1 MATLIARIIQVN
13 GEVVVRDAEGNARL
27 VNVSDSLYA
36 GDQIQTGNGTIVIQ
50 LVNGQ
55 NVDVAQNQ
63 LLALHEE
70 ILESENSVANAIQ
83 DQSLEDILADLNNP
97 DGDLL
102 DQVEAPAAGGGAEAG
117 GAMSLEIRDISDQE
131 GQEYSEEGGVP
142 ILTRVV
148 ETVDPASYDNAAF
161 TAPEAQENELGDLV
175 DYQPEA
181 NDDAYSVPEDTLIS
195 GDLAINDLPS
205 EDGGN
210 IWAIVTPPTGG
221 EANVNPDGTF
231 TYQPN
236 PGFEGEDT
244 FIYSITDTDGDV
256 DTATVLLTVDPD
268 SVPTFE
274 VIPNAAVVDESA
286 LPDGS
291 GGGTLTTSGSVPFE
305 TGNDSVDSVVVNGV
319 DVTFGGSII
328 GEYGVLTV
336 INSGESTYTWEYTLN
351 QNAPH
356 TDPTAIGAADQYLGE
371 TFTFELQDS
380 DGDSVTSNLAI
391 QINDDGPVAVN
402 DTGDVPEDSIV
413 TVNVLDN
420 DLSGAD
426 GGKTLVSA
434 ELETSDAGQIE
445 YNANGEVSFTPVPG
459 FEGDVVISYVMQ
471 DAEGDPDEAILT
483 LTVAPDSEPVVL
495 GASGV
500 VSESALPDG
509 SGGGSTM
516 TTGTFGIDTGGD
528 TVASLIVAGQDMTAG
543 GTVSGVYGNLSVT
556 VDSSGSYSWNYE
568 LNDNAPHTD
577 PSAIG
582 AADQYPEA
590 FSVEV
595 TDSDGDVAT
604 SALNIQINDDG
615 PVAIADSTTANQN
628 QTITYNVLGNDSSGA
643 DGGLSLVGA
652 NLQSGS
658 GSVGYDSDGNITF
671 NPADGF
677 EGDAVINYTVSDAEG
692 DLDVS
697 SLTITYPEQNIGIEI
712 VATDNHAWEPSPQ
725 IEAYVFDE
733 GNGEQPSYEP
743 PGYEEDVVLFTIS
756 RSNVLP
762 SSDDSQVLFKLGT
775 IQGEG
780 LEPEDIDQ
788 VKIVDASGELV
799 LTNPLDIE
807 NFVNNGHTMTLS
819 GLNSA
824 TVELLPKFDQ
834 IQEGYEAFSGNISN
848 STNGDILV
856 SSAAAGFEDEGQRPP
871 ELEGSSVSVS
881 EEGLEEGI
889 PDTSGHPN
897 DSYDTTNSA
906 SASGSMYF
914 NDPDGDPLTVTS
926 VTNVSFSG
934 PGVLKSDGDL
944 VNDWDGQA
952 NLDGSYTLTGSTAS
966 EEVIWLKVESNGNY
980 TVELKGPI
988 DHSENSVEDVE
999 SLDFNV
1005 TVSDGFASPST
1016 TLTVYVE
1023 DDMPVV
1029 EEVRPVEMTTEG
1041 IPDIF
1046 VGEVSFGGNGGNQSS
1061 YSFASGAVLV
1071 TGKGFTSDSDLSL
1084 VNSDLNQ
1091 DSDGLGVASTDSPYH
1106 NLPNE
1111 VDYRI
1116 DEQGSGA
1123 SEELTIAL
1131 QGGKIAYGAEVSFDK
1146 MFGGELEEGVA
1157 QFYRGGALVSTQTFS
1172 SDASSGDYAANFQV
1186 VDGGFDTIV
1195 LKATDNGNSHS
1206 DGDNSD
1212 FTVASVNFLG
1222 DSDAPIGYAEGTLGS
1237 LFGADGPGGISLTGM
1252 PESVF
1257 LVDGTEVTDI
1267 VTTDNSIIAKD
1278 SAGNLVFQVQLTP
1291 ATGQWEMYQYQEFFA
1306 GQSFNDEDSEI
1317 SFNYRIVDADGDGV
1331 NGQFHVMQTIPS
1343 NDPPT
1348 ASADDIEA
1356 DDAAMVTVDTADNVF
1371 TTQVVPSGGAGGY
1384 TYAIASGHT
1393 DPSYGSFAVDA
1404 NGLVSFTQTNAYSHD
1419 AGSDLKDNAASVDI
1433 VVTDS
1438 VGSSVTQTVYV
1449 DITDD
1454 LPEASLDTNT
1464 VKEGASLQVSVAEG
1478 VLNNDTSG
1486 GDDYGTPTILGVVA
1500 DQTGDTSSPVSG
1512 NVGTTIA
1519 GDKGDLTLY
1528 ADGSYDYD
1536 AYDDSYPGSDT
1547 FVYSIQDSDGDT
1559 STTTLQ
1565 INLLKDSLIVKE
1577 NTSDTVGSDTFDDII
1592 VGDKGGNNTIVN
1604 PAGDYNISI
1613 IADTSGS
1620 MSSRMSLLKDSLNS
1634 FVDKLADHDG
1644 HINLQIVTFSGSAS
1658 TQVNVTDLQNLSDSQ
1673 LTNIENTINGFAAD
1687 GGTNYEAGFEA
1698 AENWLSS
1705 QSNGYDNLTYFL
1717 TDGDP
1722 TLYNGGGNGSD
1733 TTDEVILESVDG
1745 FQGLSAIS
1753 EVHAIGIGGG
1763 VSSGTLDLF
1772 DNTNTVGTESFD
1784 TTVVLADFSGLDDP
1798 LDTNSDW
1805 TLSSPDSGS
1814 SAAVDVVN
1822 EVLYLEDAQDNGS
1835 WYESKVGFF
1844 KEWNWSEDDPT
1855 SPTTATSNAFALSAG
1870 DTISFDYNTGNFE
1883 ESGDA
1888 DDVFNWALV
1897 SEGGSSVIDS
1907 GVVTNNTGWESVT
1920 TSAVTSDG
1928 NYQLVFSIENGYESR
1943 DSDPDRVR
1951 IDNIVQNTS
1960 IDVDKGESLTIYT
1973 ADELDAALTG
1983 GSTVVN
1989 PNDVGDDVLYG
2000 GVGDDIIFGDAPE
2013 IEGYEGQGW
2022 DGVLDAVSAD
2032 TGSANPTDQE
2042 IMDFL
2047 RDNLDKVVIRSDQ
2060 GGDDTL
2066 DGQSGD
2072 DLLYGGAGNDTL
2084 TGGSGSDTFVYRAG
2098 DSGTDTIKDFET
2110 GFGGDRL
2117 DIADLLEGEE
2127 AAGTDLTEYLEFS
2140 YDGTNTTLE
2149 ISPDG
2154 ATGSVAK
2161 QTIVFEGVDLT
2172 NGGAHS
2178 DQDIIDNLLNDDN
2191 LEIDS

>member
-1 MATLIARIIQVN
+1 MATLIARIIQVD
-13 GEVVVRDAEGNARL
+13 GEVVVRDVEGNARL
-27 VNVSDSLYA
+27 VNVSDNLYA

-63 LLALHEE
+63 VLALHEE

-83 DQSLEDILADLNNP
+83 DQSLEEILADLNNP

-117 GAMSLEIRDISDQE
+117 GAMSLEIRDLTEQD
-131 GQEYSEEGGVP
+131 GQQYAEEGGVP

-148 ETVDPASYDNAAF
+148 ETVDPSTYDNANY
-161 TAPEAQENELGDLV
+161 TEAVFEEPANDALV
-175 DYQPEA
+175 DDQPLA
-181 NDDAYSVPEDTLIS
+181 VDDAFQVPEDTLIS
-195 GDLAINDLPS
+195 GSLALNDDPS

-210 IWAIVTPPTGG
+210 IWNLVSEPSGG
-221 EANVNPDGTF
+221 VATVNADGSF
-231 TYQPN
+231 SYQPN
-236 PGFEGEDT
+236 PGFEGEDS
-244 FIYSITDTDGDV
+244 FLYSITDIDGDV
-256 DTATVLLTVDPD
+256 STATVLLTVDPD

-274 VIPNAAVVDESA
+274 IIPTAAVVDESA

-305 TGNDSVDSVVVNGV
+305 TGNDSVSAVMVDGK
-319 DVTFGGSII
+319 DVTFGGSVV
-328 GEYGVLTV
+328 GDYGVLTV
-336 INSGESTYTWEYTLN
+336 IRSGENAYTWEYTLD

-356 TDPTAIGAADQYLGE
+356 TDPAAIGSADQYLGE

-380 DGDSVTSNLAI
+380 DGDSVTSSLDI
-391 QINDDGPVAVN
+391 QINDDGPIAVN
-402 DTGDVPEDSIV
+402 DTGGVPEDSSV

-434 ELETSDAGQIE
+434 ELETADAGQIE
-445 YNANGEVSFTPVPG
+445 YDANGDVSFTPIPG
-459 FEGDVVISYVMQ
+459 FEGEVVISYVMQ

-543 GTVSGVYGNLSVT
+543 GTVSGVYGDLSIA
-556 VDSSGSYSWNYE
+556 VDTSGSYSWNYE

-582 AADQYPEA
+582 AGDQFPEN

-595 TDSDGDVAT
+595 TDSDGDVAAST
-604 SALNIQINDDG
+604 LNIQINDDG
-615 PVAIADSTTANQN
+615 PVALADSTTANQN

-652 NLQSGS
+652 TLQSGS
-658 GSVGYDSDGNITF
+658 GSVGYDADGNITF
-671 NPADGF
+671 TPAGGF
-677 EGDAVINYTVSDAEG
+677 EGNAVINYTVSDAEG

-712 VATDNHAWEPSPQ
+712 AATDNHAWESSPQ
-725 IEAYVFDE
+725 IEPYIFDE

-743 PGYEEDVVLFTIS
+743 PSYEEDVVLFTIS
-756 RSNVLP
+756 RSNILP
-762 SSDDSQVLFKLGT
+762 SSDDSQVLFTLGNSS
-775 IQGEG
+775 GSE
-780 LEPEDIDQ
+780 LEAEDIMRIH
-788 VKIVDASGELV
+788 IVDADGDHW
-799 LTNPLDIE
+799 LTNPTDIQG
-807 NFVNNGHTMTLS
+807 FVNNGWTVRLT
-819 GLNSA
+819 GTDSA
-824 TVELLPKFDQ
+824 TVELLPINDELP
-834 IQEGYEAFSGNISN
+834 EGYEAFSGNISN

-856 SSAAAGFEDEGQRPP
+856 SSATAGFEDEGQRPP
-871 ELEGSSVSVS
+871 ILDDGESRVS
-881 EEGLEEGI
+881 EEGLNDGL
-889 PDTSGHPN
+889 PDSSGYPDNSH
-897 DSYDTTNSA
+897 DTTNSA
-906 SASGSMYF
+906 SASGNMNFS
-914 NDPDGDPLTVTS
+914 DPDGDPLAVTS

-934 PGVLKSDGDL
+934 PGDLKSGGDL

-952 NLDGSYTLTGSTAS
+952 NSDGSYTLTGSTAS
-966 EEVIWLKVESNGNY
+966 EEILSIKVESNGDY

-988 DHSENSVEDVE
+988 DHSENSVEDAE

-1029 EEVRPVEMTTEG
+1029 EEARPVEMTTEG

-1046 VGEVSFGGNGGNQSS
+1046 VGDVSFGGNGGNQSS

-1131 QGGKIAYGAEVSFDK
+1131 QGGKIAYGAEISFDK

-1157 QFYRGGALVSTQTFS
+1157 QFYRGGTLVSTQTFT
-1172 SDASSGDYAANFQV
+1172 SDAGSGDYAANFQV

-1222 DSDAPIGYAEGTLGS
+1222 DSDAPIGYAEGSLSS

-1257 LVDGTEVTDI
+1257 LGDGTEVTDI

-1278 SAGNLVFQVQLTP
+1278 SGGNLVFQVQLTP

-1317 SFNYRIVDADGDGV
+1317 SFNYRIVDADGDGMD
-1331 NGQFHVMQTIPS
+1331 GQFHVMQTIPS
-1343 NDPPT
+1343 GDPLT

-1356 DDAAMVTVDTADNVF
+1356 DDAAMVTVDTSDNVF

-1393 DPSYGSFAVDA
+1393 DPAYGSFAVDA
-1404 NGLVSFTQTNAYSHD
+1404 NGVVSFTQTDAYGHD

-1433 VVTDS
+1433 VVTDAM
-1438 VGSSVTQTVYV
+1438 GSSVTQTVYV
-1449 DITDD
+1449 DIQDD
-1454 LPEASLDTNT
+1454 APDASLDTNS
-1464 VKEGASLQVSVAEG
+1464 VKEGALLQVSAADG
-1478 VLNNDTSG
+1478 VLDNDTSG
-1486 GDDYGTPTILGVVA
+1486 GDDFGTPTILGVVA

-1536 AYDDSYPGSDT
+1536 AYDDAYPGSDT

-1577 NTSDTVGSDTFDDII
+1577 NTSDTVESDTVDDII
-1592 VGDKGGNNTIVN
+1592 VGDKGGNNTVVN

-1620 MSSRMSLLKDSLNS
+1620 MSSRMGLLESSLKS

-1644 HINLQIVTFSGSAS
+1644 HINLQIVTFAGSAS
-1658 TQVNVTDLQNLSDSQ
+1658 TEVDVADLQNLSNSQ
-1673 LTNIENTINGFAAD
+1673 LNNIKSTIDGFDAD
-1687 GGTNYEAGFEA
+1687 GGTNYEAGFIA
-1698 AENWLSS
+1698 AETWLSGH
-1705 QSNGYDNLTYFL
+1705 SNGYDNLTYFL

-1753 EVHAIGIGGG
+1753 EVHAIGIGSG
-1763 VSSGTLDLF
+1763 VSEDTLALF
-1772 DNTNTVGTESFD
+1772 DNTDVVGTESFD
-1784 TTVVLADFSGLDDP
+1784 TTIELADFSGSDDP
-1798 LDTNSDW
+1798 LDTESDW
-1805 TLSSPDSGS
+1805 TFTGDSNTDQDISGGTLNLDDGQSTSDDSTSTPS
-1814 SAAVDVVN
+1814 SAASD
-1822 EVLYLEDAQDNGS
+1822 
-1835 WYESKVGFF
+1835 GF
-1844 KEWNWSEDDPT
+1844 SM
-1855 SPTTATSNAFALSAG
+1855 LAG
-1870 DTISFDYNTGNFE
+1870 DSLTFRYET
-1883 ESGDA
+1883 
-1888 DDVFNWALV
+1888 DDLHNDDQFNWYLQRQDGASWVTEL
-1897 SEGGSSVIDS
+1897 SGSLNEGGW
-1907 GVVTNNTGWESVT
+1907 NTET
-1920 TSAVTSDG
+1920 TGQVASDG
-1928 NYQLVFSIENGYESR
+1928 EYRLVFTLNNAEDEGFWIFGDESDEVSIDYIN
-1943 DSDPDRVR
+1943 
-1951 IDNIVQNTS
+1951 QNTS
-1960 IDVDKGESLTIYT
+1960 IDVDKGVPTIIHT
-1973 ADELDAALTG
+1973 ADELEAALAG
-1983 GSTVVN
+1983 GSTVVT
-1989 PNDVGDDVLYG
+1989 PKDVGDDVLSG

-2013 IEGYEGQGW
+2013 IQGHENEGW

-2032 TGSANPTDQE
+2032 TGSANPSDQQ

-2047 RDNLDKVVIRSDQ
+2047 RGNLDQLVTRSDQ

-2066 DGQSGD
+2066 DGESGN

-2110 GFGGDRL
+2110 GSGGDRL

-2127 AAGTDLTEYLEFS
+2127 AAGADLTEYLEFS
-2140 YDGTNTTLE
+2140 YDSGTGNTTLE

-2154 ATGSVAK
+2154 AAGSVAK

-2178 DQDIIDNLLNDDN
+2178 DQDIIDNLLSDDN
-2191 LEIDS
+2191 LDIDS